1 MSYYITVNREPRVY
15 QLTFEDIM
23 YGLDESKL
31 ALQKDTR
38 DTTTWKVDA
47 INRRLIE
54 KTDFN
59 AMQAALRGFV
69 EHYAYITDVT
79 QFYKTFYIPKRGKD
93 ETVVVR
99 ALIKEAQSSP
109 YVEVNY
115 DFLYA
120 QTCNAVRDMTRNHSC
135 NGDEDFLNTYATKI
149 ANSFRTQ
156 GMSITKERILDVFR
170 DTYRR
175 IDAPNDD
182 LKRAL
187 YDLKL
192 IFEKKFYMSYHTAAF
207 AYVHGRSTIDSV
219 KRHQQNKSRWFLKT
233 DMRHFFPS
241 TSPEFLMKM
250 LCMTFPFCAF
260 IEDDW
265 GNRELLEKALSLCFL
280 NGGLPQGT
288 PTSPMLTN
296 ALMIPIDH
304 AISKMCHE
312 YQPHLCYTRY
322 ADDILI
328 SSEYSFKWTD
338 VQNKLIAIL
347 NSFEAPFSLH
357 PDKTRYGSSAGRNWN
372 LGVMLN
378 AENKITIGHEKKK
391 VFKAMVFQFM
401 TDDAKGV
408 AWGLEDV
415 QHFLGL
421 ISYYR
426 MVEKES
432 IDAILATYSAKFNKD
447 VEATAKALLKP

>member
-69 EHYAYITDVT
+69 ERYQDLIAVEDKSTLYRS
-79 QFYKTFYIPKRGKD
+79 FKIPKRSGGL
-93 ETVVVR
+93 R
-99 ALIKEAQSSP
+99 Q
-109 YVEVNY
+109 
-115 DFLYA
+115 
-120 QTCNAVRDMTRNHSC
+120 
-135 NGDEDFLNTYATKI
+135 
-149 ANSFRTQ
+149 
-156 GMSITKERILDVFR
+156 
-170 DTYRR
+170 
-175 IDAPNDD
+175 IDAPNDE

-187 YDLKL
+187 YDLKM

-265 GNRELLEKALSLCFL
+265 GNHELLEKALSLCFL

-426 MVEKES
+426 MVEKEN

>member
-69 EHYAYITDVT
+69 ERYQTLIAVEDKSTLYRS
-79 QFYKTFYIPKRGKD
+79 FKIPKRSGGL
-93 ETVVVR
+93 R
-99 ALIKEAQSSP
+99 Q
-109 YVEVNY
+109 
-115 DFLYA
+115 
-120 QTCNAVRDMTRNHSC
+120 
-135 NGDEDFLNTYATKI
+135 
-149 ANSFRTQ
+149 
-156 GMSITKERILDVFR
+156 
-170 DTYRR
+170 
-175 IDAPNDD
+175 IDAPNDE

-187 YDLKL
+187 YDLKM

-260 IEDDW
+260 VQDDW

>member
-59 AMQAALRGFV
+59 AMQTALRGFV
-69 EHYAYITDVT
+69 ERYQTLIAVEDKSTLYRS
-79 QFYKTFYIPKRGKD
+79 FKIPKRSGGL
-93 ETVVVR
+93 R
-99 ALIKEAQSSP
+99 Q
-109 YVEVNY
+109 
-115 DFLYA
+115 
-120 QTCNAVRDMTRNHSC
+120 
-135 NGDEDFLNTYATKI
+135 
-149 ANSFRTQ
+149 
-156 GMSITKERILDVFR
+156 
-170 DTYRR
+170 
-175 IDAPNDD
+175 IDAPNDE

-187 YDLKL
+187 YDLKM

>member
-69 EHYAYITDVT
+69 ERYQDLIAVEDKSTLYRS
-79 QFYKTFYIPKRGKD
+79 FKIPKRSGGL
-93 ETVVVR
+93 R
-99 ALIKEAQSSP
+99 Q
-109 YVEVNY
+109 
-115 DFLYA
+115 
-120 QTCNAVRDMTRNHSC
+120 
-135 NGDEDFLNTYATKI
+135 
-149 ANSFRTQ
+149 
-156 GMSITKERILDVFR
+156 
-170 DTYRR
+170 
-175 IDAPNDD
+175 IDAPNDE

-187 YDLKL
+187 YDLKM

-260 IEDDW
+260 VQDDW

-408 AWGLEDV
+408 AWGREDV

>member
-38 DTTTWKVDA
+38 DTTTWKVNA

-59 AMQAALRGFV
+59 AMHAALRGFV
-69 EHYAYITDVT
+69 ERYQDLIAVEDKSTLYRS
-79 QFYKTFYIPKRGKD
+79 FKIPKRSGGL
-93 ETVVVR
+93 R
-99 ALIKEAQSSP
+99 Q
-109 YVEVNY
+109 
-115 DFLYA
+115 
-120 QTCNAVRDMTRNHSC
+120 
-135 NGDEDFLNTYATKI
+135 
-149 ANSFRTQ
+149 
-156 GMSITKERILDVFR
+156 
-170 DTYRR
+170 
-175 IDAPNDD
+175 IDAPNDE

-187 YDLKL
+187 YDLKM

-260 IEDDW
+260 VQDDW

-408 AWGLEDV
+408 AWVLEDV

>member
-15 QLTFEDIM
+15 QLTFEDVM

-69 EHYAYITDVT
+69 ERYQDLIAVEDKSTLYRS
-79 QFYKTFYIPKRGKD
+79 FKIPKRSGGL
-93 ETVVVR
+93 R
-99 ALIKEAQSSP
+99 Q
-109 YVEVNY
+109 
-115 DFLYA
+115 
-120 QTCNAVRDMTRNHSC
+120 
-135 NGDEDFLNTYATKI
+135 
-149 ANSFRTQ
+149 
-156 GMSITKERILDVFR
+156 
-170 DTYRR
+170 
-175 IDAPNDD
+175 IDAPNDE

-187 YDLKL
+187 YDLKM

>member
-69 EHYAYITDVT
+69 ERYQDLIAVEDKSTLYHS
-79 QFYKTFYIPKRGKD
+79 FKIPKRSGGL
-93 ETVVVR
+93 R
-99 ALIKEAQSSP
+99 Q
-109 YVEVNY
+109 
-115 DFLYA
+115 
-120 QTCNAVRDMTRNHSC
+120 
-135 NGDEDFLNTYATKI
+135 
-149 ANSFRTQ
+149 
-156 GMSITKERILDVFR
+156 
-170 DTYRR
+170 
-175 IDAPNDD
+175 IDAPNDE

-187 YDLKL
+187 YDLKM

-260 IEDDW
+260 VQDDW

>member
-69 EHYAYITDVT
+69 ERYQDLIAVEDKSTLYRS
-79 QFYKTFYIPKRGKD
+79 FKIPKRSGGL
-93 ETVVVR
+93 R
-99 ALIKEAQSSP
+99 Q
-109 YVEVNY
+109 
-115 DFLYA
+115 
-120 QTCNAVRDMTRNHSC
+120 
-135 NGDEDFLNTYATKI
+135 
-149 ANSFRTQ
+149 
-156 GMSITKERILDVFR
+156 
-170 DTYRR
+170 
-175 IDAPNDD
+175 IDAPNDE

-187 YDLKL
+187 YDLKM

-357 PDKTRYGSSAGRNWN
+357 PDKTRFGSSSGRNWN

>member
-1 MSYYITVNREPRVY
+1 MSIRNATWSQENKKGNSDMSYYITVNREPRVY

-54 KTDFN
+54 KTDLN

-69 EHYAYITDVT
+69 ERYQDLIAVEDKSTLYRS
-79 QFYKTFYIPKRGKD
+79 FKIPKRSGGL
-93 ETVVVR
+93 R
-99 ALIKEAQSSP
+99 Q
-109 YVEVNY
+109 
-115 DFLYA
+115 
-120 QTCNAVRDMTRNHSC
+120 
-135 NGDEDFLNTYATKI
+135 
-149 ANSFRTQ
+149 
-156 GMSITKERILDVFR
+156 
-170 DTYRR
+170 
-175 IDAPNDD
+175 IDAPNDE

-187 YDLKL
+187 YDLKM

-241 TSPEFLMKM
+241 ISPEFLMKM

-260 IEDDW
+260 IKDDW
-265 GNRELLEKALSLCFL
+265 GKRELLKKALSLCFL

-426 MVEKES
+426 MVEKEN
-432 IDAILATYSAKFNKD
+432 INAILATYSAKFNKD

>member
-59 AMQAALRGFV
+59 AMQAALTDFV
-69 EHYAYITDVT
+69 QRYENLIAVEDKSTLYRS
-79 QFYKTFYIPKRGKD
+79 FKIPKRSGGL
-93 ETVVVR
+93 R
-99 ALIKEAQSSP
+99 Q
-109 YVEVNY
+109 
-115 DFLYA
+115 
-120 QTCNAVRDMTRNHSC
+120 
-135 NGDEDFLNTYATKI
+135 
-149 ANSFRTQ
+149 
-156 GMSITKERILDVFR
+156 
-170 DTYRR
+170 

-250 LCMTFPFCAF
+250 LCMTFPFCSF
-260 IEDDW
+260 IQDDW
-265 GNRELLEKALSLCFL
+265 GNRGLLEKALSLCFL

-288 PTSPMLTN
+288 PTSPILTN
-296 ALMIPIDH
+296 AMMIPIDH
-304 AISKMCHE
+304 AISKMCHD

-338 VQNKLIAIL
+338 VQSKLIAIL
-347 NSFEAPFSLH
+347 KEFEAPFSLH

-401 TDDAKGV
+401 TDDAKGT

-421 ISYYR
+421 VSYYR

-432 IDAILATYSAKFNKD
+432 INAILATYSAKFNKD

>member
-69 EHYAYITDVT
+69 ERYQDLIAVEDKSTLYRS
-79 QFYKTFYIPKRGKD
+79 FKIPKRSGGL
-93 ETVVVR
+93 R
-99 ALIKEAQSSP
+99 Q
-109 YVEVNY
+109 
-115 DFLYA
+115 
-120 QTCNAVRDMTRNHSC
+120 
-135 NGDEDFLNTYATKI
+135 
-149 ANSFRTQ
+149 
-156 GMSITKERILDVFR
+156 
-170 DTYRR
+170 
-175 IDAPNDD
+175 IDAPNDE

-187 YDLKL
+187 YDLKM

-260 IEDDW
+260 VQDDW

-347 NSFEAPFSLH
+347 NAFEAPFSLH

>member
-69 EHYAYITDVT
+69 ERYRDLIAVEDKSTLYRS
-79 QFYKTFYIPKRGKD
+79 FKIPKRSGGL
-93 ETVVVR
+93 R
-99 ALIKEAQSSP
+99 Q
-109 YVEVNY
+109 
-115 DFLYA
+115 
-120 QTCNAVRDMTRNHSC
+120 
-135 NGDEDFLNTYATKI
+135 
-149 ANSFRTQ
+149 
-156 GMSITKERILDVFR
+156 
-170 DTYRR
+170 
-175 IDAPNDD
+175 IDAPNDE

-187 YDLKL
+187 YDLKM

-426 MVEKES
+426 MVEKEN

>member
-69 EHYAYITDVT
+69 ERYQDLIAVEDKSTLYRS
-79 QFYKTFYIPKRGKD
+79 FKIPKRSGGL
-93 ETVVVR
+93 R
-99 ALIKEAQSSP
+99 Q
-109 YVEVNY
+109 
-115 DFLYA
+115 
-120 QTCNAVRDMTRNHSC
+120 
-135 NGDEDFLNTYATKI
+135 
-149 ANSFRTQ
+149 
-156 GMSITKERILDVFR
+156 
-170 DTYRR
+170 
-175 IDAPNDD
+175 IDAPNDE

-187 YDLKL
+187 YDLKM

-260 IEDDW
+260 VQDDW

-415 QHFLGL
+415 RHFLGL

>member
-69 EHYAYITDVT
+69 ERYRDLIAVEDKSTLYRS
-79 QFYKTFYIPKRGKD
+79 FKIPKRSGGL
-93 ETVVVR
+93 R
-99 ALIKEAQSSP
+99 Q
-109 YVEVNY
+109 
-115 DFLYA
+115 
-120 QTCNAVRDMTRNHSC
+120 
-135 NGDEDFLNTYATKI
+135 
-149 ANSFRTQ
+149 
-156 GMSITKERILDVFR
+156 
-170 DTYRR
+170 
-175 IDAPNDD
+175 IDAPNDE

-187 YDLKL
+187 YDLKM

-250 LCMTFPFCAF
+250 LCMTFPFCTF

-426 MVEKES
+426 MVEKEN

>member
-31 ALQKDTR
+31 VLQKDTR

-69 EHYAYITDVT
+69 ERYQDLIAVEDKSTLYRS
-79 QFYKTFYIPKRGKD
+79 FKIPKRSGGL
-93 ETVVVR
+93 R
-99 ALIKEAQSSP
+99 Q
-109 YVEVNY
+109 
-115 DFLYA
+115 
-120 QTCNAVRDMTRNHSC
+120 
-135 NGDEDFLNTYATKI
+135 
-149 ANSFRTQ
+149 
-156 GMSITKERILDVFR
+156 
-170 DTYRR
+170 
-175 IDAPNDD
+175 IDAPNDE

-187 YDLKL
+187 YDLKM

-250 LCMTFPFCAF
+250 LCMTFPFCEF
-260 IEDDW
+260 VHFDCDC
-265 GNRELLEKALSLCFL
+265 RELLEKALSLCFL

-347 NSFEAPFSLH
+347 KSFKAPFCLH
-357 PDKTRYGSSAGRNWN
+357 PEKTRYGSSAGSNWN

-391 VFKAMVFQFM
+391 VAKACVFQFM
-401 TDDAKGV
+401 TDYAKGTP
-408 AWGLEDV
+408 WCLEDT
-415 QHFLGL
+415 QHLAGQ
-421 ISYYR
+421 ISYYK
-426 MVEKES
+426 MVEPEFVELLLSKYTEKFGS
-432 IDAILATYSAKFNKD
+432 DVMEAI
-447 VEATAKALLKP
+447 KAVLRVA

>member
-31 ALQKDTR
+31 ALQRDTR

-69 EHYAYITDVT
+69 ERYQDLIAVEDKSTLYRS
-79 QFYKTFYIPKRGKD
+79 FKIPKRSGGL
-93 ETVVVR
+93 R
-99 ALIKEAQSSP
+99 Q
-109 YVEVNY
+109 
-115 DFLYA
+115 
-120 QTCNAVRDMTRNHSC
+120 
-135 NGDEDFLNTYATKI
+135 
-149 ANSFRTQ
+149 
-156 GMSITKERILDVFR
+156 
-170 DTYRR
+170 
-175 IDAPNDD
+175 IDAPNDE

-187 YDLKL
+187 YDLKM

>member
-69 EHYAYITDVT
+69 ERYQDLIAVEDKSTLYRS
-79 QFYKTFYIPKRGKD
+79 FKIPKRSGGL
-93 ETVVVR
+93 R
-99 ALIKEAQSSP
+99 Q
-109 YVEVNY
+109 
-115 DFLYA
+115 
-120 QTCNAVRDMTRNHSC
+120 
-135 NGDEDFLNTYATKI
+135 
-149 ANSFRTQ
+149 
-156 GMSITKERILDVFR
+156 
-170 DTYRR
+170 
-175 IDAPNDD
+175 IDAPNDE

-187 YDLKL
+187 YDLKM

-338 VQNKLIAIL
+338 VQNKLIVIL

-426 MVEKES
+426 MVEKEN

>member
-69 EHYAYITDVT
+69 ERYQDLIAVEDKSTLYRS
-79 QFYKTFYIPKRGKD
+79 FKIPKRSGGL
-93 ETVVVR
+93 R
-99 ALIKEAQSSP
+99 Q
-109 YVEVNY
+109 
-115 DFLYA
+115 
-120 QTCNAVRDMTRNHSC
+120 
-135 NGDEDFLNTYATKI
+135 
-149 ANSFRTQ
+149 
-156 GMSITKERILDVFR
+156 
-170 DTYRR
+170 
-175 IDAPNDD
+175 IDAPNDE

-187 YDLKL
+187 YDLKM

-260 IEDDW
+260 VQDDW

-426 MVEKES
+426 MVEKEN